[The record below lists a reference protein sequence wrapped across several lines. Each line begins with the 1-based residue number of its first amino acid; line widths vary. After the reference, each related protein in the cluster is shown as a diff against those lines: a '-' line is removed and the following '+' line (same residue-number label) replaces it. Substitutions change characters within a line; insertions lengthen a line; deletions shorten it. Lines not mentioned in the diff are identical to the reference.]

1 MAARQDQT
9 LQIFLIIFIFLF
21 LVTAVVAY
29 LGWRG
34 YSDQTQT
41 AATLDTQLKEKT
53 NQMQTQTTDLE
64 DLRERMGFGRN
75 DNTADVKKAAD
86 ADMKTLRR
94 RGCRRSEP
102 DVSQSVGSSRCREC
116 ADDRARGEAEA
127 ECQRAR

>member
-34 YSDQTQT
+34 YSDTEQRATTLQTSLNDKTKQT
-41 AATLDTQLKEKT
+41 T
-53 NQMQTQTTDLE
+53 NQQVELE

-75 DNTADVKKAAD
+75 DNTADVKKAAED
-86 ADMKTLRR
+86 DMNDLRHW
-94 RGCRRSEP
+94 RGR
-102 DVSQSVGSSRCREC
+102 
-116 ADDRARGEAEA
+116 
-127 ECQRAR
+127 